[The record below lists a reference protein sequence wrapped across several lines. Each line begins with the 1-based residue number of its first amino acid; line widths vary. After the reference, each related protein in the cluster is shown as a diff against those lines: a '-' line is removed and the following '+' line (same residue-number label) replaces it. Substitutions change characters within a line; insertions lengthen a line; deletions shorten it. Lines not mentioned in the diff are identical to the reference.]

1 MIERRRSPH
10 DTAIESD
17 DLRHRHVAYG
27 NYTEADR
34 YALAHC
40 ARRFLT
46 AGAALTIVD
55 GIYCGWFGELPNF
68 LVLIAMTLALGGLA
82 LADVVER
89 RADRALSDQVL
100 AGSLTERWSTFSVFV
115 AFLSLFSISMF
126 SPTPFNEQVRQAVA
140 FIQGHTYIDA
150 PSSFLEHAQIGNY
163 SYALHPPLPAILL
176 MPFTAIWGMDTNQT
190 EFSVVIGAIDVALAW
205 VLLGR
210 LKVSLNSRV
219 WLTLFFGMGN
229 VLWYETVVGTTWALP
244 MNTALIFQLATLIEL
259 FGEARPLW
267 LGIFAGLATLG
278 RYDLALA
285 APIYALLAWKKG
297 RTFTE
302 LLGMIPGFLAVGV
315 IFVGL
320 NEARYQSFFDQGVMI
335 TGPKGA
341 PVFSFGYLPGN
352 LYTIFFMAPTVDGRF
367 PYIHPVFAGQ
377 ALTLTSPA
385 FVLALRPSFRR
396 LTITAMFV
404 AAVLVSIPSLL
415 CYANGFA
422 QFGTRHYIP
431 AFPFLLVMMALG
443 MRRRTDQLAKILI
456 TASVIIIAC
465 GVWQIRIWGLS

>member
-1 MIERRRSPH
+1 MSDSYAEHMIVAASDRSH
-10 DTAIESD
+10 LHT
-17 DLRHRHVAYG
+17 AYG
-27 NYTEADR
+27 YCTEADR
-34 YALAHC
+34 YALARC

-46 AGAALTIVD
+46 AGAALAIAD
-55 GIYCGWFGELPNF
+55 EIYWGWRGEFPNF
-68 LVLIAMTLALGGLA
+68 LVTIALVLGLGGLA
-82 LADVVER
+82 LADLVER

-100 AGSLTERWSTFSVFV
+100 TGSLTERWSTFAVLV
-115 AFLSLFSISMF
+115 AFFTLYAVSMF
-126 SPTPFNEQVRQAVA
+126 PPTPFNEQVRQAVA
-140 FIQGHTYIDA
+140 FIHGHTYIDA
-150 PSSFLEHAQIGNY
+150 PNSFLEHAQVGAY

-190 EFSVVIGAIDVALAW
+190 EFSVLVGAIDVVLAW
-205 VLLGR
+205 ILLGR
-210 LKVSLNSRV
+210 LKVSLNPRV
-219 WLTLFFGMGN
+219 WLTFFFAMGN

-244 MNTALIFQLATLIEL
+244 MNTALIFQLASLIEL
-259 FGEARPLW
+259 FGEARPVR
-267 LGIFAGLATLG
+267 LGIFAGLASLG

-320 NEARYQSFFDQGVMI
+320 NEARYGSFFDQGVMI

-341 PVFSFGYLPGN
+341 PVFAFQYLPGN
-352 LYTIFFMAPTVDGRF
+352 LYTLFFMAPTVDGRF

-377 ALTLTSPA
+377 ALTTTSPA

-396 LTITAMFV
+396 LTISTMFV
-404 AAVLVSIPSLL
+404 ASVLVSIPSLL

-443 MRRRTDQLAKILI
+443 MRDRTDQLARILI
-456 TASVIIIAC
+456 TASIIIIGC
-465 GVWQIRIWGLS
+465 GVWQIRMWGLS